1 VCGGDRVAMS
11 GGVGAE
17 GGSEGDCGG
26 AGKVGIE
33 MRWESCKLLREW
45 KIRNAIWR
53 MTIHNGSIN
62 SVSAPLNYAN
72 S

>member
-1 VCGGDRVAMS
+1 MCGGDRVAMS

-26 AGKVGIE
+26 VGKVGIE
-33 MRWESCKLLREW
+33 MNVEMGKLQTF
-45 KIRNAIWR
+45 AG
-53 MTIHNGSIN
+53 MTIHNGSMN

>member
-33 MRWESCKLLREW
+33 MNVSWYEMGKLQTFAGME
-45 KIRNAIWR
+45 
-53 MTIHNGSIN
+53 N
-62 SVSAPLNYAN
+62 SKSQYEYGG
-72 S
+72 